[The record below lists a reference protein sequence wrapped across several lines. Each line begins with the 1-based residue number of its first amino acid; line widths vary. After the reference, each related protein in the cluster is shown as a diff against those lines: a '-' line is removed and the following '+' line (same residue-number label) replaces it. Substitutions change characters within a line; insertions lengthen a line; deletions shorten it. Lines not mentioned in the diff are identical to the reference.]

1 MPHAPGYKTTEL
13 LAAVLS
19 SVAGWVATWA
29 GTLSPKWAAIVM
41 AASSVGYSLSR
52 GLTKL
57 GASRTV
63 LPVVLPETTLTTT
76 TTTTAT
82 QPTPPAGP

>member
-1 MPHAPGYKTTEL
+1 MPHVPGYKTTEL

-29 GTLSPKWAAIVM
+29 GTLPPKWAAIVM

-57 GASRTV
+57 GASRAV
-63 LPVVLPETTLTTT
+63 LPVVIPSETTT
-76 TTTTAT
+76 TTTVTAVK
-82 QPTPPAGP
+82 PNG